1 VTTSECVLVQRTT
14 SKEQDR
20 RILAAILPQ
29 EFIDETGGVV
39 VENHI
44 NIVYSS
50 GLFSAVKPDAIAA
63 LLNSQVV
70 DRAFRCI
77 SGSVAVSAYE
87 LNSIPLPSLEQVME
101 IQALLDAG
109 AQKRIIERT
118 IAGFYGVMFA

>member
-1 VTTSECVLVQRTT
+1 MKPVVLLLKT
-14 SKEQDR
+14 
-20 RILAAILPQ
+20 ILILCIQ
-29 EFIDETGGVV
+29 VD
-39 VENHI
+39 
-44 NIVYSS
+44 
-50 GLFSAVKPDAIAA
+50 LFSAVKPDAIAA

>member
-1 VTTSECVLVQRTT
+1 V
-14 SKEQDR
+14 D
-20 RILAAILPQ
+20 
-29 EFIDETGGVV
+29 
-39 VENHI
+39 
-44 NIVYSS
+44 
-50 GLFSAVKPDAIAA
+50 LFSAVKPDAIAA